1 MSCRGRRIVI
11 DDRLI
16 ERSLNP
22 TSPFLPF
29 FSDGV
34 FHFDKLGKG
43 KDSFRDDSY
52 VDRRSE
58 FFSPAWKYDASSS
71 ILFPDFERRF
81 SSSRWNTRAGEDRSS
96 SPLVHCISVAREIG
110 RMLN

>member
-34 FHFDKLGKG
+34 FHFDKSLEKG
-43 KDSFRDDSY
+43 RIRFDDSY

-71 ILFPDFERRF
+71 ILFPDFERF